1 MGNPLTRLFDFD
13 QKLSGGGGGG
23 GSPAT
28 QANSMDNRKTFYR
41 EVKRIRTAWTRS
53 VVSSRVIDMLIA
65 SPRNP

>member
-13 QKLSGGGGGG
+13 QKLGGGGGG
-23 GSPAT
+23 VAPAT

-41 EVKRIRTAWTRS
+41 EVKRIRSAWTRS